1 MPKLVMRGGYGIFFP
16 RQYPGVP
23 VIQGYTSETPYVA
36 TTDGVSPCPGCM
48 LQNAFSGGL
57 VPVVGNSSGGLT
69 NVGFDTSAVAPNRKT
84 YYDQQWMYGFQY
96 APTAN
101 DVIDLTYVGN
111 HSVHVLASGLNLNQ
125 LDPKYFSMGAALLN
139 QVPNPFSGHHHIQRL
154 RPRRGHSFAG
164 PVAQAPPGVLQH
176 Q

>member
-1 MPKLVMRGGYGIFFP
+1 MSRVYLRYALRCYERWWLESVHRLHVAECVFRRACASRRKFVGRTDQRRFRRHRGLAY
-16 RQYPGVP
+16 
-23 VIQGYTSETPYVA
+23 
-36 TTDGVSPCPGCM
+36 
-48 LQNAFSGGL
+48 
-57 VPVVGNSSGGLT
+57 
-69 NVGFDTSAVAPNRKT
+69 RKT

-139 QVPNPFSGHHHIQRL
+139 QVPNPFFGLITASGCGLDGATVAQGQLL
-154 RPRRGHSFAG
+154 RPHPEFCNINENQSPSGDGRVTTRWM
-164 PVAQAPPGVLQH
+164 
-176 Q
+176 